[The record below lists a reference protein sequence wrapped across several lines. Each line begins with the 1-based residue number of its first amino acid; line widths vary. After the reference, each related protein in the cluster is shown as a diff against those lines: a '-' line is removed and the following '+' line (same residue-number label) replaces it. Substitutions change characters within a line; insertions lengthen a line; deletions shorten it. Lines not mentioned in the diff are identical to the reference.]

1 MAKTLVTLDEY
12 KLFAGIVSEEYDDKL
27 TGIIKRV
34 SELVKTYCD
43 RTFIDSYD
51 KTTST
56 YSNIVEYTNNSGYY
70 YTKEFPVHELVSV
83 EYSADYGATYTAYT
97 EAVLDKSSDAIL
109 LYGADVSQA
118 NAFKITYKA
127 GYDKT
132 PEDLKLAC
140 LDLVEYYY
148 KEQSTTR
155 KSSGSTA
162 LEYIT
167 TENLPSHIK
176 RILDLYRALR

>member
-1 MAKTLVTLDEY
+1 MAKTLITLDEY
-12 KLFAGIVSEEYDDKL
+12 KLFAGIVSEEFDDKL
-27 TGIIKRV
+27 AAIIKRT
-34 SELVKTYCD
+34 SEMVKTYCD
-43 RTFIDSYD
+43 RAFIDSYD

-56 YSNIVEYTNNSGYY
+56 YIDIVEYCNKSGYF
-70 YTKEFPVHELVSV
+70 YTKEFPIHEVVSV
-83 EYSADYGATYTAYT
+83 EYSSDYGVTYTAYT

-109 LYGADVSQA
+109 LYGDDVSQA
-118 NAFKITYKA
+118 NAFKITYRA

-140 LDLVEYYY
+140 LDLAEYYY

-155 KSSGSTA
+155 KSSGSTT
-162 LEYIT
+162 LEYIM

-176 RILDLYRALR
+176 RVLDLYRAIR

>member
-1 MAKTLVTLDEY
+1 MSKTLITLDDY

-34 SELVKTYCD
+34 SEFIKTYCD

-51 KTTST
+51 KATST
-56 YSNIVEYTNNSGYY
+56 YTNIVEYGNNTGYFL
-70 YTKEFPVHELVSV
+70 TKEFPIRSVQSV
-83 EYSADYGATYTAYT
+83 ELSTDYGATYSAYT
-97 EAVLDKSSDAIL
+97 EFVLDKSSDSIL
-109 LYGADVSQA
+109 LYGEPVSQA
-118 NAFKITYKA
+118 NAFKVTYTG

-155 KSSGSTA
+155 KSSGSTT
-162 LEYIT
+162 LEYIM

-176 RILDLYRALR
+176 RVLDLYRALR